1 MSPTGNNNETVDTT
15 TPCTTPSVTQQ
26 STLVSAKDVDPKAA
40 TWIDI
45 TVDNRMS
52 MKAGETGQILKTV
65 LTICGID
72 AMQFNMEQ
80 L

>member
-1 MSPTGNNNETVDTT
+1 VSPKGNNNETVGTT
-15 TPCTTPSVTQQ
+15 TPCTTPFATQQ
-26 STLVSAKDVDPKAA
+26 STLVSAKDVDPKAV

-45 TVDNRMS
+45 TIDNRMS
-52 MKAGETGQILKTV
+52 MKAGETGQILKSA